1 MQGPQ
6 LAVAA
11 LLADSLALLAAG
23 VEDYR
28 RLEVPDYMYYP
39 LLAAPFAAYALAPGL
54 ARAALLAMAA
64 AALAALSLARR
75 AGKVASGDALAF
87 ARVPAM
93 AYLGALALPSAAAF
107 AAGYLAAVAATYAAR
122 LRGLLCGGGL
132 PLGGARVRR
141 ERYMDRYVFPPGAG
155 LEDDWGAIE
164 ERKRALLESSG
175 GECLEAR
182 LGLPF
187 VFFFSLGYLAAAAA
201 AFAAS
206 ALA

>member
-1 MQGPQ
+1 MHGLQ
-6 LAVAA
+6 LAAA
-11 LLADSLALLAAG
+11 AVLADSLALLAAG

-28 RLEVPDYMYYP
+28 SLEVPDYMYYP
-39 LLAAPFAAYALAPGL
+39 LLATPFAAYALAPGL

-64 AALAALSLARR
+64 AALAALHLARR

-87 ARVPAM
+87 VRVPAM
-93 AYLGALALPSAAAF
+93 AYLGALSLPSAAAF
-107 AAGYLAAVAATYAAR
+107 AAGYLAAAATYAAR

-132 PLGGARVRR
+132 PLGAARVRR
-141 ERYMDRYVFPPGAG
+141 ERYMDRHVFPPGAG
-155 LEDDWGAIE
+155 LEDDWEAIE

-187 VFFFSLGYLAAAAA
+187 VFFFSLGYLAAAAT

-206 ALA
+206 LAA